1 MYLVCQNGSG
11 DASDVCERIQHDY
24 VNMTMCTFA
33 SERFWGCQWCVWENQ
48 HDYVNMTMCTLCV
61 RTVLG
66 MPVTCVRESSMIM
79 LTWLCVP
86 CASEWFWGCQ
96 WRVAGRDCWW
106 GPGSPSPDRALPA
119 TFSALLRSLLSLLTW
134 QETAQVVSVCRLHWP
149 VGPSVGV
156 RNWQLLW
163 LECYCK

>member
-1 MYLVCQNGSG
+1 MRQNGSG
-11 DASDVCERIQHDY
+11 DASDVCEKTQCDY
-24 VNMTMCTFA
+24 VNMTMCTCA
-33 SERFWGCQWCVWENQ
+33 SERFWGCQWRVRESSMIMLTW
-48 HDYVNMTMCTLCV
+48 LCV
-61 RTVLG
+61 PCASEWFWGCQWR
-66 MPVTCVRESSMIM
+66 VRESSMIM

-134 QETAQVVSVCRLHWP
+134 QETAQMVSVCGLHWP
-149 VGPSVGV
+149 VGPSVVV

-163 LECYCK
+163 LEHYCK